1 EKPWV
6 KELKWVL
13 EDLEDDPRKDVCR
26 PSSSTN
32 VKEIYITADNQ
43 ESPKVKKRTKQK
55 SEKSFPHSSRSRAV
69 MTPVVPIALG
79 ELESPGTSDDEEAT
93 ASKERVSSARER
105 HEQARAMADTFT
117 EKKSSTRLRSSCSQ
131 SANEDGSPLASTQS
145 DKALRRDW
153 LQHMITAGEASGDI
167 IRTSSSAS
175 LSLPT
180 IYEVVKG
187 SSESKPDVSGD
198 DVKKSKKSKCKV
210 RQCFHN
216 FTKALTGLLLSKD
229 DHTGDGPIARSV
241 TPSNDTLN
249 MVTLNMVMVPPHPL
263 SNWRL

>member
-1 EKPWV
+1 
-6 KELKWVL
+6 
-13 EDLEDDPRKDVCR
+13 
-26 PSSSTN
+26 
-32 VKEIYITADNQ
+32 
-43 ESPKVKKRTKQK
+43 
-55 SEKSFPHSSRSRAV
+55 
-69 MTPVVPIALG
+69 
-79 ELESPGTSDDEEAT
+79 
-93 ASKERVSSARER
+93 
-105 HEQARAMADTFT
+105 MADTFT
-117 EKKSSTRLRSSCSQ
+117 EKFHSFLEDLEEMKIPRKSSTRLRSSCSQ

-153 LQHMITAGEASGDI
+153 LQHMITAGEAGGDI

-210 RQCFHN
+210 RQGFHN
-216 FTKALTGLLLSKD
+216 FTKALTGLLLTKD

-249 MVTLNMVMVPPHPL
+249 MVMVPPHPL